1 MSFSAKFLPALL
13 VKGRDALAE
22 IVGAAQPAVALAFE
36 LDRQRQAGILDVVHQ
51 LFRAALRQ
59 RRKAA
64 QLFGQRI
71 ARAQSNAASSSRF
84 ARLTARIGFGGP
96 QFL

>member
-1 MSFSAKFLPALL
+1 M
-13 VKGRDALAE
+13 KGLDAFAE
-22 IVGAAQPAVALAFE
+22 IVGATQPAVALAFE

-71 ARAQSNAASSSRF
+71 ARAQSNAASSSRL
-84 ARLTARIGFGGP
+84 RG
-96 QFL
+96 